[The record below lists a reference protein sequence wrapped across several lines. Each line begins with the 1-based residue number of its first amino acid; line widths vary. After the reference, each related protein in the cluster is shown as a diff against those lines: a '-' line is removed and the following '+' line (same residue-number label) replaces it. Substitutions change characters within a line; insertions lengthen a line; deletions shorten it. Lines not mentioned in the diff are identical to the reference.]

1 LSHRPNRKNKEKAH
15 KTMSD
20 VKFLTRND
28 GPQLAYIRTP
38 AAAIRDAPLPCV
50 VFLGGFRSDMTGTKA
65 QYLESRCRE
74 RGQAYLRFDYSG
86 HGQSA
91 GRFEQGTIES
101 WRDDALAVID
111 RLTGGPLILVG
122 SSMGGWIAL
131 LAALARPDRVCGFI
145 GIAAAPDFTRHMLDD
160 GFDDVMRESY
170 AARGY
175 AELPNPYSPQPY
187 IVTRGLIESGN
198 RVCLLNGRHAL
209 PLPVRLLQG
218 LQDHAVSG
226 DTPQKIADCLDGAD
240 IKIHLIDDGDHSLS
254 RIQDLEL
261 LDMQVQEINA
271 LFAFI

>member
-1 LSHRPNRKNKEKAH
+1 
-15 KTMSD
+15 MSD

-38 AAAIRDAPLPCV
+38 AAPGPAGALPGV

-74 RGQAYLRFDYSG
+74 RGQAFLRFDYSG

-111 RLTGGPLILVG
+111 RLSAGPLILVG
-122 SSMGGWIAL
+122 SSMGGWLAL
-131 LAALARPDRVCGFI
+131 LVALARPDRVCGFV
-145 GIAAAPDFTRHMLDD
+145 GIAAAPDFTRTMLDE

-170 AARGY
+170 ASRGY

-187 IVTRGLIESGN
+187 VITRGLIESGN
-198 RVCLLNGRHAL
+198 QLCLLNGRHAL
-209 PLPVRLLQG
+209 PIPVRLLQG
-218 LQDHAVSG
+218 LNDHAVAA

-240 IKIHLIDDGDHSLS
+240 LKIHLIEDGDHSLS

-261 LDMQVQEINA
+261 LDAQIEEINA
-271 LFAFI
+271 LLAFI